1 MVGLIHVGCKRSHHL
16 ARAGHFG
23 GHLGTGSGGGSGSA
37 GSRLLRGLLV
47 ATAGRQAQGDGQG
60 KGGKAGRVQFHGHS
74 IAGKSRRG
82 RRMRL

>member
-1 MVGLIHVGCKRSHHL
+1 MKD

-23 GHLGTGSGGGSGSA
+23 GHLGTGSGRGGGTV

-60 KGGKAGRVQFHGHS
+60 RAARPAECSFMVTP
-74 IAGKSRRG
+74 
-82 RRMRL
+82 